1 MHEKQIDCI
10 SVGKVK
16 PRKKRNRNV
25 WLSGI
30 AYTIIDMVVR
40 VFDLICSMAII
51 VILGA
56 LAGAGFGW
64 GLALISVWL

>member
-1 MHEKQIDCI
+1 M
-10 SVGKVK
+10 SNRVMRVK
-16 PRKKRNRNV
+16 SARFKRDRNE
-25 WLSGI
+25 WLADI
-30 AYTIIDMVVR
+30 VYTIIDMVVR

-64 GLALISVWL
+64 GMAMISVWM

>member
-1 MHEKQIDCI
+1 MNDR
-10 SVGKVK
+10 VTRVK
-16 PRKKRNRNV
+16 CARFKRDRNV

-64 GLALISVWL
+64 GLALVSAWL

>member
-1 MHEKQIDCI
+1 M
-10 SVGKVK
+10 SNNVMRVK
-16 PRKKRNRNV
+16 SARFRRDRNV

-30 AYTIIDMVVR
+30 AYTIINMVVR

-64 GLALISVWL
+64 GMAMISVWM